1 MNPAIL
7 ALLSFLVAYFSTHPL
22 KKLALK
28 LNILDVPDNRKIHK
42 NSIPLLG
49 GMAVYAGVI
58 SGILF
63 TSVTLRP
70 LFGVLI
76 GGTIILLIGLI
87 DDIRGLSV
95 KIRLIGQLIAAMMI
109 IGFGERISFLPN
121 NLLGDAGEVILT
133 LIWIVGITNALN
145 YLDGIDGLAAGVTA
159 ISALCFSVISY
170 LTNQP
175 QLGLVALILM
185 AGCLGFLPHNFKQA
199 KIFMGDA
206 GSTFIGFTLAGI
218 AVVGDW
224 ASDNVIRLTIP
235 ILILGVPIFDMIF
248 TTIMRIKEKK
258 ISTLL
263 EWLNYRGQD
272 HFHHRL
278 VNLGLRP
285 MGAVFFIYFVTLAL
299 GINAIIISY
308 AKETFEG
315 ILAILQASIIFGA
328 IAVLMVVGG
337 RRRSGW
343 NIPDKK

>member
-7 ALLSFLVAYFSTHPL
+7 ALLSLLVAYLSTPL
-22 KKLALK
+22 FKRIAMK
-28 LNILDVPDNRKIHK
+28 LNILDVPDKRKVHK

-49 GMAVYAGVI
+49 GMAIYAGVI
-58 SGILF
+58 LGILF

-70 LFGVLI
+70 LFGILI

-87 DDIRGLSV
+87 DDIKGLSV

-121 NLLGDAGEVILT
+121 NLLGNAGEVILT
-133 LIWIVGITNALN
+133 LIWIVGITNAIN
-145 YLDGIDGLAAGVTA
+145 YLDGIDGLAVGITA

-175 QLGLVALILM
+175 QLGLIALILM

-199 KIFMGDA
+199 KIFLGDA

-218 AVVGDW
+218 AVLGDW
-224 ASDNVIRLTIP
+224 ASNNVIRLSIP
-235 ILILGVPIFDMIF
+235 ILILGVPIFDMTF
-248 TTIMRIKEKK
+248 TTIMRIKDKK
-258 ISTLL
+258 IRTPV
-263 EWLNYRGQD
+263 EWLSYAGKD

-278 VNLGLRP
+278 VDLGLRP
-285 MGAVFFIYFVTLAL
+285 IGAVVFIYFVTVAL
-299 GINAIIISY
+299 GINAIIMSY

-315 ILAILQASIIFGA
+315 ILALAQASIVFGA
-328 IAVLMVVGG
+328 IAVLMVVGK

>member
-1 MNPAIL
+1 MNPAIP
-7 ALLSFLVAYFSTHPL
+7 ALLSLLVAYLSTPL
-22 KKLALK
+22 FKRIALK
-28 LNILDVPDNRKIHK
+28 LNILDVPDKRKLHK

-49 GMAVYAGVI
+49 GMAIYAGVI
-58 SGILF
+58 LGILF

-70 LFGVLI
+70 LFGILI

-121 NLLGDAGEVILT
+121 NLLGNAGEVILT
-133 LIWIVGITNALN
+133 LIWIIGITNAIN
-145 YLDGIDGLAAGVTA
+145 YLDGIDGLATGFTA
-159 ISALCFSVISY
+159 ISALGFSVISY

-175 QLGLVALILM
+175 ELGLVALVLA
-185 AGCLGFLPHNFKQA
+185 AGCIGFLPYNFKQA
-199 KIFMGDA
+199 KIFLGDA

-218 AVVGDW
+218 AVLGNW
-224 ASDNVIRLTIP
+224 ASDNVIGLTVP
-235 ILILGVPIFDMIF
+235 ILILGVPIFDMTF

-258 ISTLL
+258 ISSLL
-263 EWLNYRGQD
+263 EWLNYTGKD

-278 VNLGLRP
+278 VDLGLRP
-285 MGAVFFIYFVTLAL
+285 IGAVVFIYFVTVAL
-299 GINAIIISY
+299 GINAIIMSY

-315 ILAILQASIIFGA
+315 ILALAQASIVFGA
-328 IAVLMVVGG
+328 IAVLMVVGK